1 MRKSTS
7 GNAIS
12 FLLITV
18 FLDSIGIGILIPV
31 IPELIRQ
38 LAGVGISKAAVIGG
52 MITALFAG
60 IQFLTSPILGS
71 LSDAVGRRPV
81 ILLSL
86 LAFGLNYIL
95 MGLAPSLMWLFLAQA
110 LAGLF
115 GATHSAAAAYISD
128 ITEPHKR
135 AGPYGML
142 GAAFGLGFMVGPV
155 LSALVSDWGTRVP
168 FFTAAALALANVV
181 YGYFVLPETLSRE
194 QRRPFVLSRS
204 SPWGVVRQLHHYPGV
219 TACLIATLLM
229 QFGLQSVTVTW
240 PYFTMFQFDWTAREI
255 GYSLG
260 LYGVGNI
267 IAQGL
272 ILKRLAERFG
282 AAGATLCGVG
292 LMVTGLLGF
301 ALSGNPL
308 VCVLFII
315 PSAMAFMTQGAL
327 RSLMSRQLPSNQ
339 QGALQGAIIS
349 VNSFASIITPI
360 MMPWLFSA
368 FTSGR
373 AGVIFAGAPF
383 VLGALFAAVSAMILL
398 PYRRA

>member
-1 MRKSTS
+1 MTRRAT

-18 FLDSIGIGILIPV
+18 FIDSIGIGILIPV
-31 IPELIRQ
+31 IPELIRE
-38 LAGVGISKAAVIGG
+38 LAGVDVSRAAVLGG
-52 MITALFAG
+52 LITALFAAV
-60 IQFLTSPILGS
+60 QFFSSPVLGS

-95 MGLAPSLMWLFLAQA
+95 MGLAPSLAWLFVAQA
-110 LAGLF
+110 FAGLF

-168 FFTAAALALANVV
+168 FFTAASLALLNVA
-181 YGYFVLPETLSRE
+181 YGYFALPETLPRE
-194 QRRPFVLSRS
+194 QRRPFVLSHS
-204 SPWGVVRQLHHYPGV
+204 SPWGVMRQLHHYPKITGW
-219 TACLIATLLM
+219 LIATLLM

-240 PYFTMFQFDWTAREI
+240 PYFTMFQFDWSAREI
-255 GYSLG
+255 GFSLG
-260 LYGVGNI
+260 LYGISNI
-267 IAQGL
+267 VAQGF

-282 AAGATLCGVG
+282 DTTATLCGLG
-292 LMVTGLLGF
+292 LMIVGLLGF
-301 ALSGNPL
+301 AFSVSAV
-308 VCVLFII
+308 VCVAFIV
-315 PSAMAFMTQGAL
+315 PNAMAFMTQGAL
-327 RSLMSRQLPSNQ
+327 RSLMARGLPANE

-360 MMPWLFSA
+360 MMPWLFSVY
-368 FTSGR
+368 TSGSV
-373 AGVIFAGAPF
+373 GLIFAGAPF
-383 VLGALFAAVSAMILL
+383 VLGAVFAAVAATIV
-398 PYRRA
+398 YRYR